1 MKILYLITQADNGGA
16 QKYVLSLAQHFGGEI
31 AAGEG
36 RYIYEEAKKLNLP
49 IHHLKH
55 LKRKINLVKD
65 FLAFI
70 EIFQL
75 IRQVNPEI
83 VHVNSSKVGF
93 LGSIAGKLCGKKIV
107 FTAHGFV
114 FLETKSVTTRG
125 FYIFS
130 EWFASFFRDRIIAI
144 SDEDRRQALKNKIIS
159 AKKIVTV
166 HNGLGKID
174 FLDRTEARKQ
184 LSLPE
189 FEFVIGSIANFY
201 QTKALDLLINAF
213 GLLPKDLQQR
223 YCLLII
229 GGGPEKINLTKLVSS
244 LGLSDRINFAGE
256 KQNAAQFLRAFDI
269 FALAS
274 HKEGFP
280 LVLLEAM
287 QAGLPIIATD
297 VGGNKEALGDSAIL
311 IPPGDQNALT
321 QALIN
326 LISDS
331 NLQAKLSSATQVQSK
346 NFTLD
351 KLFSETNQIYQALM
365 QA

>member
-16 QKYVLSLAQHFGGEI
+16 QKYVLSLAQHFNGEI

-36 RYIYEEAKKLNLP
+36 RYLYEEAKKLNLP

-55 LKRKINLVKD
+55 LKRKINLLED

-70 EIFQL
+70 EIFRL
-75 IRQVNPEI
+75 IRRVNPEI

-114 FLETKSVTTRG
+114 FLETKSVTARG

-130 EWFASFFRDRIIAI
+130 EWFASFFRDRIIAV

-184 LSLPE
+184 LNLSE
-189 FEFVIGSIANFY
+189 SEFVIGSIANFY

-229 GGGPEKINLTKLVSS
+229 GDGPEKINLTKLISS
-244 LGLSDRINFAGE
+244 LGLSDRIILLVKNKTPRNFCGHSI
-256 KQNAAQFLRAFDI
+256 FL
-269 FALAS
+269 L
-274 HKEGFP
+274 
-280 LVLLEAM
+280 
-287 QAGLPIIATD
+287 
-297 VGGNKEALGDSAIL
+297 
-311 IPPGDQNALT
+311 
-321 QALIN
+321 
-326 LISDS
+326 
-331 NLQAKLSSATQVQSK
+331 
-346 NFTLD
+346 
-351 KLFSETNQIYQALM
+351 
-365 QA
+365 